1 MNSLKVAFVAM
12 AMTVSASVWA
22 QGLDGGLSPPPSQPA
37 TPIVDSN
44 AATMPIAPTPT
55 AVEPT
60 AVASPGTGGST
71 PAPQGVTVAAANPN
85 TLASAVSART
95 PEEQANQTG
104 LQIITSLDHWLGV
117 GTFVDSK
124 SFSYLTANLTVQP
137 QVLFGVKGVRLAAS
151 ATLRGSYE
159 YTMPDNDTGRRFA
172 PADIRLGLSAPALFR
187 DKALTGISV
196 TPSMGVLI
204 PTSLE
209 SWNAGLI
216 TSLSLGAAA
225 TRSFTTP
232 IGGFDLRLSLG
243 GSRGFFT
250 NPVNGVRVC
259 RDATCAVQ
267 RDAFGNQTVLS
278 RPNELFGA
286 SAGMN
291 TAWSL
296 NIASQVNWRASGEV
310 IVYVG
315 YTFIK
320 TWREA
325 ATLTLDD
332 MSPKGVDANGNP
344 VARSG
349 YGQVDRTSAFV
360 GASYQ
365 LNEHYSL
372 DLGLSTV
379 QLPLTATGQVR
390 FPFFSFGALADNST
404 TAYFTLTA
412 AY

>member
-1 MNSLKVAFVAM
+1 MNSSKLILAAM
-12 AMTVSASVWA
+12 LISAAASA
-22 QGLDGGLSPPPSQPA
+22 DQAISPPPDQPT
-37 TPIVDSN
+37 TPVVDSN
-44 AATMPIAPTPT
+44 AAAAPVT
-55 AVEPT
+55 ATNDTTVT
-60 AVASPGTGGST
+60 APA
-71 PAPQGVTVAAANPN
+71 PAPQNALAN
-85 TLASAVSART
+85 AVQART

-104 LQIITSLDHWLGV
+104 FQIITALDHWLGV

-124 SFSYLTANLTVQP
+124 SYSYLAANLTVQP
-137 QVLFGVKGVRLAAS
+137 QFLFGVKGTRLAAS
-151 ATLRGSYE
+151 ATLRGTYE
-159 YTMPDNDTGRRFA
+159 YTLPDNDTGRRFS
-172 PADIRLGLSAPALFR
+172 PGDVRLGLAAPALFR

-196 TPSMGVLI
+196 TPSMGLTI

-216 TSLSLGAAA
+216 TSLSLSAAA

-232 IGGFDLRLSLG
+232 IGGFDLRLSVG

-250 NPVNGVRVC
+250 SSVNSIKANTGRDVYGNLLVVC
-259 RDATCAVQ
+259 RTGEASC
-267 RDAFGNQTVLS
+267 
-278 RPNELFGA
+278 A
-286 SAGMN
+286 SAGQN
-291 TAWSL
+291 TAWSA
-296 NIASQVNWRASGEV
+296 NVAGQVNWRVNGEV

-325 ATLTLDD
+325 TTASLDD
-332 MSPKGVDANGNP
+332 SSPKALDSNGNP

-349 YGQVDRTSAFV
+349 YGQADRTSGFF
-360 GASYQ
+360 GGSYQ

-372 DLGLSTV
+372 DLGIATA
-379 QLPLTATGQVR
+379 QTPLTATGQVR
-390 FPFFSFGALADNST
+390 FPFFSFGTLADNST